1 MSCRAEEARPLT
13 SGGGHS
19 LARGSAVG
27 RPRPQGTC
35 GPRAGYMTGYGVGG
49 LLGGHVWGS
58 PFVLRV
64 PGNLGGF
71 KEEDDV
77 IGCVCED
84 NECGGENRREGTR
97 AKAGCLSPGPLAGR
111 AELGAGS
118 LQEHLCR
125 QEWWMNQA

>member
-1 MSCRAEEARPLT
+1 MSCRAEEASPLT

-19 LARGSAVG
+19 LGRGSAVG

-35 GPRAGYMTGYGVGG
+35 GPRAGYMNGYGVG
-49 LLGGHVWGS
+49 LWGS

-71 KEEDDV
+71 KGEDDV

-125 QEWWMNQA
+125 QEWWMHQA